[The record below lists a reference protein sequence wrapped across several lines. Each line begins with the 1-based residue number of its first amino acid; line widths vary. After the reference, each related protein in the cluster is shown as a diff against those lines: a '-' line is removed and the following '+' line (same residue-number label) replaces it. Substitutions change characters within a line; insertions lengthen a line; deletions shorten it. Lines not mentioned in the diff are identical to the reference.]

1 MPERPDLEHQV
12 PILARG
18 LVGAT
23 ITAVRV
29 KKPVVLRAPV
39 GLDVLVGR
47 TVGDVRRMGHY
58 VVVGLDGA
66 WDIVIHPMLA
76 GRFSFVPAG
85 RKDTGDL
92 AVAWGLGRPSGPE
105 EELRY
110 RDDVQMGKVYLV
122 PSGDYAGVPGMLPI
136 GVDVLGP
143 AFTRERLGEL
153 ARKRR
158 EQVKVWLQ
166 DKNTFDSF
174 GNAYADETLWEAGI
188 HPKATVAS
196 LSPDQ
201 LDRLHAAMVKVLR
214 DARDE
219 IARRDPPLDEKVRD
233 FLAVRNRGGEPCPRC
248 GTKIRSAGVRGHDA
262 FFCPVCQPDTAGK
275 GKVDWRGVGR

>member
-12 PILARG
+12 PILAGR

-23 ITAVRV
+23 FTSVRV

-39 GLDVLVGR
+39 ALDVLVGR
-47 TVGDVRRMGHY
+47 TVRDVRRMGHF
-58 VVVGLDGA
+58 VVVTLDGA
-66 WDIVIHPMLA
+66 WYMVVHLMLA

-85 RKDTGDL
+85 QKDTGDL
-92 AVAWGLGRPSGPE
+92 AVAWGLGE
-105 EELRY
+105 QELRY

-122 PSGDYAGVPGMLPI
+122 PSGDLSGVPGLLPVGI
-136 GVDVLGP
+136 DVLGP
-143 AFTRERLGEL
+143 AFTREALGAL
-153 ARKRR
+153 VKKRR
-158 EQVKVWLQ
+158 EQVKVFLK
-166 DKNTFDSF
+166 DKNTIDSF

-188 HPKATVAS
+188 YPKATVGT
-196 LSPDQ
+196 LSSDQ

-248 GTKIRSAGVRGHDA
+248 GTKIRSAGVHGHDA
-262 FFCPVCQPDTAGK
+262 FFCPVCQPDDK
-275 GKVDWRGVGR
+275 GRGVVDWRR

>member
-12 PILARG
+12 PIVARR

-39 GLDVLVGR
+39 ATDVLVGR
-47 TVGDVRRMGHY
+47 TVRDVRRMGHFIA
-58 VVVGLDGA
+58 VSLDGD
-66 WDIVIHPMLA
+66 WDMVIHLMLA
-76 GRFSFVPAG
+76 GRFAFVRAG
-85 RKDTGDL
+85 TKDSADL
-92 AVAWGLGRPSGPE
+92 AVAWGLGDD
-105 EELRY
+105 ELRY

-122 PSGDYAGVPGMLPI
+122 PSGDYTSVPGMLPV

-143 AFTRERLGEL
+143 GFTPAIL
-153 ARKRR
+153 AGLAKKRR
-158 EQVKVWLQ
+158 EQVKVFLK

-196 LSPDQ
+196 LTPEQ
-201 LDRLHAAMVKVLR
+201 LARLHGAMVKVLR

-248 GTKIRSAGVRGHDA
+248 GTKIRSAGVHGHDA
-262 FFCPVCQPDTAGK
+262 FFCPVCQPDEKGK
-275 GKVDWRGVGR
+275 GMVDWRGVGK